1 MMPFSRPPLEILQ
14 EQWRGERH
22 AAAAGAV
29 RMGTKAELPDRQN
42 DHKLIAVGRS
52 RCFQVAQP
60 APRAKPP
67 IPALCPRQHDR
78 IGALLASSLAT
89 SNSRVTVGEEL

>member
-1 MMPFSRPPLEILQ
+1 MLRQPEPCG
-14 EQWRGERH
+14 W
-22 AAAAGAV
+22 
-29 RMGTKAELPDRQN
+29 GTKAELPDRQN

-67 IPALCPRQHDR
+67 IPALCPRQHDW
-78 IGALLASSLAT
+78 IGALLASS
-89 SNSRVTVGEEL
+89 SHFSQ